1 MNHKELE
8 VWKRSV
14 DLVIKIYDIC
24 SDLPKD
30 EKYGL
35 ISQMKRA
42 VISIPSNIAEGCARE
57 STKECVRFLD
67 IANGSLSELE
77 TRLIITEKLKYSK
90 TEKMIKEEVMII
102 RKMIYKLKEAL
113 KRKIG

>member
-8 VWKRSV
+8 VWKRSI

-42 VISIPSNIAEGCARE
+42 LILEKDAQE
-57 STKECVRFLD
+57 SQQKNAF
-67 IANGSLSELE
+67 GF
-77 TRLIITEKLKYSK
+77 
-90 TEKMIKEEVMII
+90 
-102 RKMIYKLKEAL
+102 
-113 KRKIG
+113 

>member
-42 VISIPSNIAEGCARE
+42 VISIPSNIAGGCAKRVNKRMR
-57 STKECVRFLD
+57 SVFRH
-67 IANGSLSELE
+67 SEWF
-77 TRLIITEKLKYSK
+77 SK
-90 TEKMIKEEVMII
+90 
-102 RKMIYKLKEAL
+102 R
-113 KRKIG
+113 IGNTVNNY